1 MKRKI
6 TAILLLVCM
15 LCSIVPINALVGASD
30 NVGTFD
36 TTEEKVY
43 AVEENPIEDSIS
55 NDNISETSSVQNES
69 ENITTEN
76 DLGDSSELQN
86 ADDIEESDIQE
97 NEERQEAVTESDETM
112 ISNQY
117 NIDNQVAIQS
127 DEESEEPEND
137 NWELGL
143 VFYDS
148 SVDNGKTPLTEI
160 DWDASDGGYG
170 HGETR
175 VITVQINYKNTNA
188 ATTYQPGE
196 IEISVPNLIYNT
208 SSNTDNSPFW
218 NSSVVV
224 GANDSS
230 HKGYEWDFKTTDI
243 AINQQEIYYF
253 NNTNIIEEKSNFQGN
268 IQIIYTI
275 EPNGEN
281 TSTTLEP
288 FDDECIHVLNKTL
301 KAQIKYNELEI
312 KNKEIYSNE
321 AIFNYYRKYMHP
333 WKRTQYNVYEQA
345 LKLNS
350 YDGLPSNSS
359 EYIWV
364 KYRISHNNVLENRIN
379 FYTIQAYNGFYKWV
393 FPKGIIVY
401 NSNFELLS
409 PNDKW
414 EYQISAPVF
423 PYTLYN
429 TYEYIYVG
437 YPKSEYNEENGNLNI
452 TNEVELYG
460 KYQNKQHHE
469 LLNTTQLSINLADFE
484 FMYSGDL
491 YGIKKYP
498 YDFSKL
504 RYQDIINQNGINYAK
519 WYINPT
525 AIYTG
530 KKMTIKIGDDIL
542 FCTSQD
548 SSYKKLR
555 DNEYYFDNI
564 TFNSGRFING
574 NGQKILDDKYD
585 CQLYIRYKDKNDYI
599 LYESFKNK
607 YKNWKFSEKD
617 GVVSFYFV
625 VHDMEESLTA
635 QSSNSTPGRVPGLIE
650 AKTVLIKSDI
660 PETGYIYNF
669 DYLQVF
675 IKDDDGNFI
684 MQNEPQIDSYN
695 NLLTKEEIAQYDK
708 DIYGVYLQRSTANYK
723 WEYYNVLQPS
733 NKITAT
739 KNSGQIIQDENKK
752 QFIIPFSIGAN
763 LRPDYG
769 SSGVIDKKYIEQYD
783 KSYAL
788 QGFELYDLLPYD
800 MKLIST
806 EKEIA
811 NSFSTKY
818 ISNGTTVSIYD
829 LDGNLINNK
838 EIISYINP
846 IHEITITDNWKNTG
860 RTKINI
866 KCTFQKPIYITQN
879 QGAVTFNYTY
889 DSYVT
894 YDSFLEYGN
903 VWTNY
908 CYVDKL
914 YKQNGIKFR
923 NDVIDNGVYDI
934 DAIDIDGDGDT
945 KDKLSYSKG
954 TATIMSVIS
963 THQDVQKSVKTD
975 QSNYS
980 TGTVKS
986 SYDSEYEYKLRVRTG
1001 QNDITNLVIYDSIEE
1016 YAQNPDG
1023 DIVPAYGSK
1032 KHWNGEFLG
1041 VDTSYA
1047 ESKGYKVKVY
1057 YSDDIKAGNLSDDNS
1072 WKEYSEAVDRT
1083 KVKSLAFE
1091 YLDSEGNPAK
1101 LPANSLTYILIKM
1114 KSPADENITTLA
1126 YNGCRTQWNA
1136 LDDYDKPVDFITGI
1150 NSNIVKVSLPNSV
1163 EDKEVNLHFNKIISS
1178 ENEAFE
1184 KLKLNKDDSYN
1195 FFITLENQNTGDI
1208 IKGTVNNK
1216 DGFTVNNVPIGTYI
1230 IKELDDI
1237 WFKFVSMALNESIDG
1252 IEFEEADGDYIII
1265 INASVEAG
1273 VTANIDITNKTD
1285 EERFYD
1291 NKHDVKNL
1299 FNPTT

>member
-1 MKRKI
+1 
-6 TAILLLVCM
+6 
-15 LCSIVPINALVGASD
+15 
-30 NVGTFD
+30 
-36 TTEEKVY
+36 
-43 AVEENPIEDSIS
+43 
-55 NDNISETSSVQNES
+55 
-69 ENITTEN
+69 
-76 DLGDSSELQN
+76 
-86 ADDIEESDIQE
+86 
-97 NEERQEAVTESDETM
+97 
-112 ISNQY
+112 
-117 NIDNQVAIQS
+117 
-127 DEESEEPEND
+127 
-137 NWELGL
+137 
-143 VFYDS
+143 
-148 SVDNGKTPLTEI
+148 
-160 DWDASDGGYG
+160 
-170 HGETR
+170 
-175 VITVQINYKNTNA
+175 
-188 ATTYQPGE
+188 
-196 IEISVPNLIYNT
+196 
-208 SSNTDNSPFW
+208 
-218 NSSVVV
+218 
-224 GANDSS
+224 
-230 HKGYEWDFKTTDI
+230 
-243 AINQQEIYYF
+243 
-253 NNTNIIEEKSNFQGN
+253 
-268 IQIIYTI
+268 
-275 EPNGEN
+275 
-281 TSTTLEP
+281 
-288 FDDECIHVLNKTL
+288 
-301 KAQIKYNELEI
+301 
-312 KNKEIYSNE
+312 
-321 AIFNYYRKYMHP
+321 
-333 WKRTQYNVYEQA
+333 
-345 LKLNS
+345 
-350 YDGLPSNSS
+350 
-359 EYIWV
+359 
-364 KYRISHNNVLENRIN
+364 
-379 FYTIQAYNGFYKWV
+379 
-393 FPKGIIVY
+393 
-401 NSNFELLS
+401 
-409 PNDKW
+409 
-414 EYQISAPVF
+414 
-423 PYTLYN
+423 
-429 TYEYIYVG
+429 
-437 YPKSEYNEENGNLNI
+437 
-452 TNEVELYG
+452 
-460 KYQNKQHHE
+460 
-469 LLNTTQLSINLADFE
+469 
-484 FMYSGDL
+484 
-491 YGIKKYP
+491 
-498 YDFSKL
+498 
-504 RYQDIINQNGINYAK
+504 
-519 WYINPT
+519 
-525 AIYTG
+525 
-530 KKMTIKIGDDIL
+530 
-542 FCTSQD
+542 
-548 SSYKKLR
+548 
-555 DNEYYFDNI
+555 
-564 TFNSGRFING
+564 
-574 NGQKILDDKYD
+574 
-585 CQLYIRYKDKNDYI
+585 
-599 LYESFKNK
+599 
-607 YKNWKFSEKD
+607 
-617 GVVSFYFV
+617 
-625 VHDMEESLTA
+625 
-635 QSSNSTPGRVPGLIE
+635 
-650 AKTVLIKSDI
+650 
-660 PETGYIYNF
+660 
-669 DYLQVF
+669 
-675 IKDDDGNFI
+675 

-708 DIYGVYLQRSTANYK
+708 DIYGVYLQRGTANYK

-1252 IEFEEADGDYIII
+1252 IE
-1265 INASVEAG
+1265 
-1273 VTANIDITNKTD
+1273 
-1285 EERFYD
+1285 
-1291 NKHDVKNL
+1291 
-1299 FNPTT
+1299 